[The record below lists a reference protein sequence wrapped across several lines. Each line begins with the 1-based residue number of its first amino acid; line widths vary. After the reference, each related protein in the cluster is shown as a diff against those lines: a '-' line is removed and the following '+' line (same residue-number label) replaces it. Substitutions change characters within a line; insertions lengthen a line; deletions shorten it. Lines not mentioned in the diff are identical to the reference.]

1 MLGKWE
7 QPWLRVGWN
16 EPFNYFYVNG
26 ERAGITLAI
35 PWDERF
41 RGARVTLPRGWRW
54 IWGRG
59 WTWRIPRGAVYPSV
73 GRASIAEKQMATCYF
88 PPWREW
94 CSRGWCTLFPSRRNL
109 WQGLEGV
116 EPPERIITKR
126 YWGYSEQVWKV
137 CFSISW
143 EFAIWDNRDKNIDS
157 LFVPLNGT

>member
-41 RGARVTLPRGWRW
+41 RGARVTLPRGWKW

-109 WQGLEGV
+109 AGV
-116 EPPERIITKR
+116 GRGWTARENNNKEVLDARNRYGKCVSVSRENLQFEITEIKT
-126 YWGYSEQVWKV
+126 
-137 CFSISW
+137 SIPYLCRW
-143 EFAIWDNRDKNIDS
+143 TVLK
-157 LFVPLNGT
+157 